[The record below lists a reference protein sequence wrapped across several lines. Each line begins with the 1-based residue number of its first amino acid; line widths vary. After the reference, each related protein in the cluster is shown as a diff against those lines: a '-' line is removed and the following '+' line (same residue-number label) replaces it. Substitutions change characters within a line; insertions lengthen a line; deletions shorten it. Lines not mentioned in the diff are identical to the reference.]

1 MRTHTCTTRV
11 HTHKQDTF
19 LVLFYNNIHLWEE
32 GSHNGLDWYRL
43 LAERCWKSHFRWRK
57 QLDTKKRR
65 TARKLATDGR
75 TMRWPTNRDWALN
88 SVSTG
93 HSALKTLWFVTAG
106 NSVVHL
112 MAFHM
117 SITLT
122 LSRIYT
128 VTIAWDKTHQLP
140 VSHNRKVPI
149 SWSFTMGEKIKKS
162 RENTSQKWQYLSHSC
177 KQRSGRWMWQESN
190 DINLN
195 SYLHFYKRT
204 LQQSSC
210 RKSENYTPALHAYV
224 TKLQRMLGVTGFSFV
239 SCVCSDVSHLIA

>member
-1 MRTHTCTTRV
+1 MLAHTHTQHTHTCAYTHAHTRSYTQTG
-11 HTHKQDTF
+11 HF
-19 LVLFYNNIHLWEE
+19 PGAFYNNIHLWEE

-75 TMRWPTNRDWALN
+75 TMRWPIHRDWALN
-88 SVSTG
+88 SMSTG
-93 HSALKTLWFVTAG
+93 HSASKTLWFLTTG
-106 NSVVHL
+106 NSAVHL

-140 VSHNRKVPI
+140 VSHKVPI
-149 SWSFTMGEKIKKS
+149 SWSFTTGEKIKKS
-162 RENTSQKWQYLSHSC
+162 RENISQKWQYLSHSC

-210 RKSENYTPALHAYV
+210 QKVKAIHLHYTL
-224 TKLQRMLGVTGFSFV
+224 M
-239 SCVCSDVSHLIA
+239 